1 MTSSKLNDI
10 ALVISTTC
18 TLISISALTY
28 PLLKDSIIDK
38 KPELTSVVVN
48 TQGSS
53 IQYAI
58 FNTGDAPAII
68 KDIRVSFPKNEFHIT
83 TFMTGDNLSKI
94 IEPNKTYYFTAQTID
109 KAFLPIQ
116 SIPGT
121 EATIGDPL
129 PKNCVLE
136 IVYQNFNNT
145 ESINRTN
152 YKCLAE

>member
-1 MTSSKLNDI
+1 MTSSKLNDFS
-10 ALVISTTC
+10 LVISTIS

-28 PLLKDSIIDK
+28 PLLKNSIIDK
-38 KPELTSVVVN
+38 KPELTSVVVS
-48 TQGSS
+48 TQASS
-53 IQYAI
+53 IRYAI

-68 KDIRVSFPKNEFHIT
+68 KDIRVSYPDNKLRIT
-83 TFMTGDNLSKI
+83 NFMTGNDLSKI

-109 KAFLPIQ
+109 KEFLPLQ

-121 EATIGDPL
+121 EATIGDQF

-136 IVYQNFNNT
+136 IIYQDFNNS
-145 ESINRTN
+145 ESIKRTS